1 MAKNPKKKSK
11 PQSKAQ
17 SGTNTFSFSTSA
29 QSWLLL
35 GVMAL
40 FLIIL
45 LKPLVIDHL
54 SPQGV
59 DVVGSLGKMH
69 QLNEFH
75 KKTGEQGLW
84 NPNIFAGMPV
94 YHRLSPQAYSLDNL
108 IGLFSR
114 WFSSVFMYLL
124 LGAVGFFVLMRYLNM
139 PPLLAFFGAILFVM
153 MPHYKSL
160 YLEGHMSK
168 LRALMYL
175 PWIFLT
181 FRYFLDKRTVLAAA
195 LFALSFGLQ
204 IRTQHYQIVFY
215 SGLMVFALGVYPLL
229 KDIFDKEYTRF
240 SKAVGLLL
248 VSLILALAMAAQPL
262 FLAKEYLPYSKRGK
276 TTIEANQQKT
286 SAKNNGVSM
295 KYATQWSTHPAELAT
310 WLVPRFY
317 GGMSGETYQGSQ
329 YKQLKGRAI
338 PGYWGHMP
346 FTQSYE
352 YMGVLLLLLALLGFV
367 AFRKEKMI
375 LSLFLFAVFLILLSF
390 GRHFE
395 SFYSL
400 FYHYMPFFNKFRT
413 PMMSVAV
420 TYFIFTILAMYGFKY
435 LAEIRNEDKSWQSYK
450 SILYSLIGLFALGVI
465 FWLYGQSASFVKTG
479 GEPYHGQ
486 TLQMIRN
493 IRSEFFMNDLTRYFI
508 LILLGGGVLI
518 AYLKKKIPFGVLT
531 LILGILAVA
540 DLVQIQSRSHKDYQ
554 NIKRIERQYF
564 RQTATDRF
572 LLSDH
577 ETFRIFPL
585 GKLFGDNRWAYYHQ
599 TIGGY
604 TPIKMY
610 TIEELVEKNIY
621 NGPDAQL
628 PINWNVLKILDV
640 KYVVAQQPLN
650 SPHLQPAFTDKAGR
664 LYTYLFKERLPRAF
678 FVSGFEVIPNEHKR
692 LQTINSAAFNPAKTA
707 ILETKPAQP
716 FSAPD
721 SAFAKLKAFSPNR
734 VDFSVY
740 TDKQALLVLSEVY
753 YPPGWKIFMDDT
765 QVKDVYKTDHAIQSI
780 VVPAGAHKVSL
791 RFEPDSYFKDIRIAT
806 ISSWLLYLVIIL
818 SLLQVYREKGRKKSK
833 K

>member
-1 MAKNPKKKSK
+1 MAKNQKKKRK
-11 PQSKAQ
+11 PQPTAQ
-17 SGTNTFSFSTSA
+17 AAKTTLSLSLSA
-29 QSWLLL
+29 QSWILL

-40 FLIIL
+40 FLVVL

-69 QLNEFH
+69 QLGEFH
-75 KKTGEQGLW
+75 KKTGERGLW

-94 YHRLSPQAYSLDNL
+94 YHRLSPQAYSVDNFL
-108 IGLFSR
+108 GLLGR

-139 PPLLAFFGAILFVM
+139 PPLLAFFGALLFVL

-175 PWIFLT
+175 PWIFLS
-181 FRYFLDKRTVLAAA
+181 FRYFLDKRTILAAA

-215 SGLMVFALGVYPLL
+215 TALMVFALGVYPLL
-229 KDIFDKEYTRF
+229 NDLFKKEYTRF
-240 SKAVGLLL
+240 SKSLGLLI

-276 TTIEANQQKT
+276 TTIEANQQT
-286 SAKNNGVSM
+286 TNAKNNGVSM
-295 KYATQWSTHPAELAT
+295 QYATQWSTHPAELAT

-317 GGMSGETYQGSQ
+317 GGMSGETYEGSQ

-352 YMGVLLLLLALLGFV
+352 YMGVLLLLLALLGFI

-390 GRHFE
+390 GRYFE

-400 FYHYMPFFNKFRT
+400 FYNYMPFFNKFRT

-435 LAEIRNEDKSWQSYK
+435 LAEIRNEDKSWLSYK
-450 SILYSLIGLFALGVI
+450 TIVYSLVGFFALGIV
-465 FWLYGQSASFVKTG
+465 FWIYGQSASFVKVG
-479 GEPYHGQ
+479 GEPYQGQ
-486 TLQMIRN
+486 TLQMIRA

-508 LILLGGGVLI
+508 LVLLGGGVLI

-531 LILGILAVA
+531 LALGILAVA
-540 DLVQIQSRSHKDYQ
+540 DLVQVQSRSHKEFQ

-564 RQTATDRF
+564 HQTETDRF
-572 LLSDH
+572 LLADP

-640 KYVVAQQPLN
+640 KYVVSQQPLK
-650 SPHLQPAFTDKAGR
+650 SPHLELVFSDKTSR
-664 LYTYLFKERLPRAF
+664 LYTYLFKDRLPRAF
-678 FVSGFEVIPNEHKR
+678 FVSGFRVITDEHKR
-692 LQTINSAAFNPAKTA
+692 LQTINSADFDPAKTA
-707 ILETKPAQP
+707 ILETQPAQP
-716 FSAPD
+716 ISAPD
-721 SAFAKLKAFSPNR
+721 SAFARLTAFSPNR
-734 VDFSVY
+734 VDFDTY

-753 YPPGWKIFMDDT
+753 YPPGWKIFIDD
-765 QVKDVYKTDHAIQSI
+765 QPVPAVYKTDHAIQSI
-780 VVPAGAHKVSL
+780 VVPAGTHTVSL

-806 ISSWLLYLVIIL
+806 VSVWILYLIIAL
-818 SLLQVYREKGRKKSK
+818 SLAQRYRSHKKQNK
-833 K
+833 

>member
-1 MAKNPKKKSK
+1 MAKNRKKKSK
-11 PQSKAQ
+11 PQPKTQA
-17 SGTNTFSFSTSA
+17 GKTTLNFSPSA
-29 QSWLLL
+29 QSWVLL
-35 GVMAL
+35 GVMVL
-40 FLIIL
+40 FLVIL

-69 QLNEFH
+69 QLSEFH

-94 YHRLSPQAYSLDNL
+94 YHRLSPQAYSLDNFL
-108 IGLFSR
+108 GLLSR
-114 WFSSVFMYLL
+114 WFSSVFMYFL

-139 PPLLAFFGAILFVM
+139 PPLLAFFGALLFVL

-175 PWIFLT
+175 PWIFLS
-181 FRYFLDKRTVLAAA
+181 FRYFLDKRTILAAA

-229 KDIFDKEYTRF
+229 KDILDKQYTRF
-240 SKAVGLLL
+240 SKSLGLLI

-276 TTIEANQQKT
+276 TTIEANQQNT
-286 SAKNNGVSM
+286 TAKNNGVSM
-295 KYATQWSTHPAELAT
+295 QYATQWSTHPAELAT

-317 GGMSGETYQGSQ
+317 GGMSGETYEGSQ
-329 YKQLKGRAI
+329 YKQLKGRTI

-352 YMGVLLLLLALLGFV
+352 YMGVLLLLLALLGFM

-435 LAEIRNEDKSWQSYK
+435 LAEIRNEDKNWHSYK
-450 SILYSLIGLFALGVI
+450 TILYSLIGFFAFGVI
-465 FWLYGQSASFVKTG
+465 FWLYGQGASFVKAG
-479 GEPYHGQ
+479 GDPYQGQ
-486 TLQMIRN
+486 TLEMIRN
-493 IRSEFFMNDLTRYFI
+493 IRSEFFMQDLIRYFI
-508 LILLGGGVLI
+508 LVLLGGGVLI
-518 AYLKKKIPFGVLT
+518 GYLKKKIPFGMLT
-531 LILGILAVA
+531 LVLGVLAVA
-540 DLVQIQSRSHKDYQ
+540 DLVQVQTRSHKDYQ
-554 NIKRIERQYF
+554 DIKRIERQYF
-564 RQTATDRF
+564 RQTGTDRF
-572 LLSDH
+572 LLSDP

-621 NGPDAQL
+621 NGPDARL

-640 KYVVAQQPLN
+640 KYVVSPQPLN
-650 SPHLQPAFTDKAGR
+650 NPHLQPAFADKANG
-664 LYTYLFKERLPRAF
+664 LYTYLFKDHLPRAF
-678 FVSGFEVIPNEHKR
+678 FVSEFRVIPDEHKR
-692 LQTINSAAFNPAKTA
+692 LQTINSATFDPATTA
-707 ILETKPAQP
+707 ILEVEPAQP
-716 FSAPD
+716 VSAPD
-721 SAFAKLKAFSPNR
+721 SAFAKLTAFSPNR
-734 VDFSVY
+734 VDFDVY

-753 YPPGWKIFMDDT
+753 YPPGWKIFIDDSQT
-765 QVKDVYKTDHAIQSI
+765 EAVYKTDHAIQSI
-780 VVPAGAHKVSL
+780 VVPAGRHKVSL

-806 ISSWLLYLVIIL
+806 ISTWLLYIIIVL
-818 SLLQVYREKGRKKSK
+818 SLLQMYRKTHSS
-833 K
+833 